1 MSGSPSSPAVPPPRI
16 SPSRGTTQPRPAHTG
31 LQHVRATV
39 IFLALSLLVSGF
51 LYPAI
56 VTGVAELTDPG
67 VASGSLLR
75 DPNGTVIGSSLI
87 AQNTSAPYL
96 FWERPSLTDYNTTLG
111 ADTPPGPSDPALG
124 ALLNETIA
132 YMNTAWNF
140 SANHTLP
147 FWLVAPS
154 GSDLD
159 PDLVPEAVLIQ
170 IPRISEA
177 TAGNASLHFVS
188 IARLTALVNAHITNP
203 VIPYI
208 GVPYVNVLELDIALL
223 PLIGK

>member
-1 MSGSPSSPAVPPPRI
+1 MSATPVTTERPSPPR
-16 SPSRGTTQPRPAHTG
+16 PPAHTG
-31 LQHVRATV
+31 LGHLRATA
-39 IFLALSLLVSGF
+39 IFLVLAILVSGVA
-51 LYPAI
+51 YPVI
-56 VTGVAELTDPG
+56 VTGIAEVINPKG
-67 VASGSLLR
+67 AAGSVVR
-75 DPNGTVIGSSLI
+75 DANGTVIGSSLI

-132 YMNTAWNF
+132 YMHQSWNF

-147 FWLVAPS
+147 YWLVAPS
-154 GSDLD
+154 GSSVD

-170 IPRISEA
+170 IPRVSAA
-177 TAGNASLHFVS
+177 TNLS
-188 IARLTALVNAHITNP
+188 IARLTGFVNAHITNP
-203 VIPYI
+203 LIPFI

>member
-1 MSGSPSSPAVPPPRI
+1 MSASSVAPPPAPKEPVRA
-16 SPSRGTTQPRPAHTG
+16 PPATSRRTHSG
-31 LQHVRATV
+31 LQHLRATIV
-39 IFLALSLLVSGF
+39 LLVLALLVSGVV
-51 LYPAI
+51 YPVV
-56 VTGVAELTDPG
+56 VTGIAELADSS
-67 VASGSLLR
+67 VANGSILR
-75 DPNGTVIGSSLI
+75 DSNRTVIGSSLI

-96 FWERPSLTDYNTTLG
+96 FWERPSMTDYNTTLG

-132 YMNTAWNF
+132 YMDVAWNF

-147 FWLVAPS
+147 YWLVAPS

-170 IPRISEA
+170 VPRVSLA
-177 TAGNASLHFVS
+177 TADNATLHFVS
-188 IARLTALVNAHITNP
+188 VAQLTDLVNSYITNP
-203 VIPYI
+203 VIPYV
-208 GVPYVNVLELDIALL
+208 GVAYVNVLQLDIALL

>member
-1 MSGSPSSPAVPPPRI
+1 MSASSVSPAA
-16 SPSRGTTQPRPAHTG
+16 SPSRPAAPRPSKPRGTHTG
-31 LQHVRATV
+31 LQHLRATV
-39 IFLALSLLVSGF
+39 IFLILAIVVSGGIYPLLV
-51 LYPAI
+51 
-56 VTGVAELTDPG
+56 TGIAEELDPNVAN
-67 VASGSLLR
+67 GSLLR

-132 YMNTAWNF
+132 YMNEQWNF

-147 FWLVAPS
+147 NWLVTPS

-177 TAGNASLHFVS
+177 TSDNATLHFVS
-188 IARLTALVNAHITNP
+188 ITRLTELVNAHITNP
-203 VIPYI
+203 IIPYI
-208 GVPYVNVLELDIALL
+208 GVPYVNVLDLDIALL